1 MKKFH
6 MIVDLEKCVGCFNCM
21 LACKDEHVGNKWL
34 PYTDEQQK
42 HENKWI
48 CPTMTERGEAPY
60 TEVTYVTKMCQHC
73 DNAPCAKKYP
83 DVFIKR
89 SDGLMLIDY
98 KRAAD
103 KNIVDACPYGMISWN
118 EELGC
123 AQKCTGCAHL
133 IDNGWKEPRCVQA
146 CPLRAL
152 QTVFC
157 EDAEWEK
164 IIEKQGLKPITDG
177 SNKPRVMYKNLYFYN
192 KCFVK
197 GALCFNKDG
206 IEEAAIDAKV
216 ELLVNKTVVATTTT
230 DFLGEFYIDMIPKN
244 TGAMQI
250 KAYLEGYDPIVK
262 DFEIKEESV
271 ILDAL
276 KFGGGEGKPAVILP
290 NEHAYEQ
297 ALDHMIPKDVEAAKK
312 AFQEADK

>member
-48 CPTMTERGEAPY
+48 CPTMTERGVAPY
-60 TEVTYVTKMCQHC
+60 TEVTYVTRMCQHC
-73 DNAPCAKKYP
+73 DNAPCEKKYP

-89 SDGLMLIDY
+89 SDGIMLIDY
-98 KRAAD
+98 KKAHD
-103 KNIVDACPYGMISWN
+103 KGIKDACPYGMISWN

-133 IDNGWKEPRCVQA
+133 IDDGWKEPRCVQA

-157 EDAEWEK
+157 EDSEWDK
-164 IIEKQGLKPITDG
+164 IVEKQGLKPITDG
-177 SNKPRVMYKNLYFYN
+177 TNKPRVMYKNLYFYT

-197 GALCFNKDG
+197 GALCFDKNG
-206 IEEAAIDAKV
+206 IEEAAIGAKV
-216 ELLVNKTVVATTTT
+216 ELLVNNVCVAENET
-230 DFLGEFYIDMIPKN
+230 DFLGEFYIDRIPKN
-244 TGAMQI
+244 SGPMQI
-250 KAYLEGYDPIVK
+250 RATYKDKEPLIA

-271 ILDAL
+271 VLDAL

-290 NEHAYEQ
+290 NEHANEQ
-297 ALDHMIPKDVEAAKK
+297 ALTHMIPKDAEAARK
-312 AFQEADK
+312 AFEEK